1 MKTCICKTKKPK
13 RGAVTAFIAAIVL
26 VLLPKCPMCFIGY
39 AAVLGIGLS
48 ATTAMMLRE
57 ALLFACV
64 AVIVTLTVRLVARR
78 AFDPKRR

>member
-1 MKTCICKTKKPK
+1 MTCACKTQKPK
-13 RGAVTAFIAAIVL
+13 RGLIGAIVAAIVL

-48 ATTAMMLRE
+48 AAAAAMLRE

-64 AVIVTLTVRLVARR
+64 AVIVTVTVRLVARR
-78 AFDPKRR
+78 AFHPKRR